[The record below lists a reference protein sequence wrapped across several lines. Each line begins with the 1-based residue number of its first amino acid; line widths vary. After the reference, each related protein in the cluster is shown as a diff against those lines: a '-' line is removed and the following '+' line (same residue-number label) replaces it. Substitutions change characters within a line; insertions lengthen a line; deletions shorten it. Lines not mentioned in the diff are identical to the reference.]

1 MKARTGLLACLIVV
15 LGGYVAMARNT
26 TEPPKSSEFTII
38 LPSPDLSPELAAF
51 SGIWVSNSGGVLP
64 SRLIVEEIHPN
75 WASVVY
81 TWGDHPTEGLT
92 AGWARARA
100 RVLPDGKLR
109 WGFPGKFTVEISS
122 DRMSIHG
129 KKEQAGSTAT
139 FAMRKAGSFAAQ

>member
-26 TEPPKSSEFTII
+26 TEPPGSSEFTII
-38 LPSPDLSPELAAF
+38 PPSPDLSPELAAF
-51 SGIWVSNSGGVLP
+51 SGIWVSNPGGVVP

-75 WASVVY
+75 WASIVY
-81 TWGDHPTEGLT
+81 TWGDGPIGGLKT
-92 AGWARARA
+92 GWARARA

-129 KKEQAGSTAT
+129 KKEQAGGVGT
-139 FAMRKAGSFAAQ
+139 FAMQKTGSLAAQ